1 MKVMVVDEFLEKKMP
16 KTLILKYVG
25 LSRSSYYYQSTG
37 TKPGKR
43 ASSVVYD
50 NDDISHEINE
60 VLEQIQE
67 LLSHEFVDYG
77 YYKVYKYLNEEK
89 GLRIGSYRTYR
100 LMKEHNLLK
109 FNRDKKKRNNRNWV
123 KELVPVVESPFSFL
137 EFDIKYVYIAGVRT
151 NTQVLTV
158 IDVFSRWNLGHFI
171 ANSIKSQNVIELFE
185 DIIQKYPMPEK
196 FIVRNDNGSQFEA
209 SIVQDF
215 LKSKSITQEFT
226 KPATPEQNAHIESY
240 HSIMESAVCQRFEFE
255 NLEDFKDTMNRWRN
269 FYNFERIH
277 GGIKYQSPKNFLLS
291 RNFEVDE
298 KWKSITKPVSN

>member
-37 TKPGKR
+37 TKPGKH

-100 LMKEHNLLK
+100 LMK
-109 FNRDKKKRNNRNWV
+109 
-123 KELVPVVESPFSFL
+123 
-137 EFDIKYVYIAGVRT
+137 
-151 NTQVLTV
+151 
-158 IDVFSRWNLGHFI
+158 
-171 ANSIKSQNVIELFE
+171 
-185 DIIQKYPMPEK
+185 
-196 FIVRNDNGSQFEA
+196 
-209 SIVQDF
+209 
-215 LKSKSITQEFT
+215 
-226 KPATPEQNAHIESY
+226 
-240 HSIMESAVCQRFEFE
+240 
-255 NLEDFKDTMNRWRN
+255 
-269 FYNFERIH
+269 
-277 GGIKYQSPKNFLLS
+277 
-291 RNFEVDE
+291 
-298 KWKSITKPVSN
+298 